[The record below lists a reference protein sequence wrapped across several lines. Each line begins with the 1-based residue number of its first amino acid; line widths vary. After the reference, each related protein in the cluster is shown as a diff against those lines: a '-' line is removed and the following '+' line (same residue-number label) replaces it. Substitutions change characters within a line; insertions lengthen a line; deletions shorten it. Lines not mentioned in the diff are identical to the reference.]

1 MTDEQKER
9 LARLRNSKKDEAA
22 MDVVFGMEVALSV
35 LGLWEP
41 VLERAKELR
50 VEEGMNPWD

>member
-1 MTDEQKER
+1 MTPEQKER
-9 LARLRNSKKDEAA
+9 LAKMRNNQRDEAA
-22 MDVVFGMEVALSV
+22 MDVVFGMEIALNV

-41 VLERAKELR
+41 VLARAKELR

>member
-9 LARLRNSKKDEAA
+9 LAKLRNLKRDEAA
-22 MDVVFGMEVALSV
+22 MDVVFGMELALNV

-50 VEEGMNPWD
+50 VEGGMDPWD